1 MAKKKV
7 CSAFWAGRPIPVGGY
22 AFRKLVGQG
31 GGYVQR
37 GSKLVPVPN
46 NTSRAADTTA
56 ADLGPAAGSALDGE
70 DALRAQ
76 GWRLLH
82 VDDDILVVEKVG
94 ASSRGQ
100 RCECA
105 LARLPV
111 L

>member
-22 AFRKLVGQG
+22 AFR
-31 GGYVQR
+31 
-37 GSKLVPVPN
+37 KLVPVPN